1 MSFRHLLVLSI
12 FSTFLSMPVF
22 SHSVDKGLM
31 HFPETNGTRDEVV
44 KMTGNWQFYY
54 GKHLTSSEMERLSHE
69 EQYYLASPSNWGKLQ
84 RQRENTP
91 VFGIATYYM
100 KIVVDTSL
108 MHQLKDYAFRVGDVS
123 TAYRMFV
130 NGTPVMETGVAS
142 QTEKGF
148 KPGYY
153 PHVGYVHSEDDTLR
167 VIIHV
172 SNFFYPHYSGISRP
186 ILFGLEKTIEREQL
200 LITAVSIFL
209 ICIFGILFIFELLVY
224 SFYPREKSHLLV
236 SLLSLIFLIKMLL
249 DKDMTIFHFFPNF
262 SFEIGYRIWL
272 LCLLA
277 VPIMFTLIRQWFPS
291 EMHRSAT
298 LLTHIAYGLIGLA
311 IILLPLPF
319 VLQNIMPVIF
329 LSILCVTY
337 LYGVV
342 AHAMYKKRAYATI
355 HFVSFTIAV
364 ACIVYDLVTITNPNK
379 VSFISQLGICLYLLV
394 LTFIILIR
402 FIRAHQ
408 LSLNLSKELETANQ
422 NLEIMV
428 QKRTME
434 LQLTNTKLEQVNHQ
448 KNFLL
453 ASTTHDLKNSFNI
466 LINCSEILVEDETLT
481 EEQRAYSKLIQ
492 EATNNGYRVL
502 ENILSWSKLQIT
514 EHDGTSII
522 RDCRIILNNE
532 ITAFHNQLEKKALKV
547 QLQVEEK
554 LPFFCD
560 EEQFYSIIRNLL
572 SNAIKFSLP
581 GNTITISSKLV
592 DRQVEFRVHDQGI
605 GMDPHTVETLFDNT
619 IDNKRRGTAGESG
632 TGLGLIIVK
641 ELVEGNNGTI
651 RCISEP
657 GMGTE
662 FIVRFPRPID

>member
-22 SHSVDKGLM
+22 SHSVDKGLT
-31 HFPETNGTRDEVV
+31 HFPETNGTGDEVV
-44 KMTGNWQFYY
+44 KLTGNWQFYY
-54 GKHLTSSEMERLSHE
+54 GKHLTASEMERLDHDE
-69 EQYYLASPSNWGKLQ
+69 KQYLTSPSNWGKLQ
-84 RQRENTP
+84 RQGVNTP
-91 VFGIATYYM
+91 IFGIATYYM

-108 MHQLKDYAFRVGDVS
+108 MRRSRDYAIRVGDVS
-123 TAYRMFV
+123 TAYRLFV
-130 NGTPVMETGVAS
+130 NDIQVMQTGRAT

-153 PHVGYVHSEDDTLR
+153 PHVGVVHTKDDTLR

-172 SNFFYPHYSGISRP
+172 SNFFYPHFSGISRP
-186 ILFGLEKTIEREQL
+186 ILFGQEKTIEREQL
-200 LITAVSIFL
+200 LLAAFSIFL
-209 ICIFGILFIFELLVY
+209 ICIFGILFLFELIVY
-224 SFYPREKSHLLV
+224 LYYPREKSHLLV

-249 DKDMTIFHFFPNF
+249 DKDMTVFHLFPNF
-262 SFEIGYRIWL
+262 SFELGYRLWL

-277 VPIMFTLIRQWFPS
+277 IPLMFTLIKQWFPA
-291 EMHRSAT
+291 EINRWAT
-298 LLTHIAYGLIGLA
+298 LVVHTLYGLIGLA
-311 IILLPLPF
+311 IIALPLPF
-319 VLQNIMPVIF
+319 VLQHFLPVIYF
-329 LSILCVTY
+329 SILCVAY
-337 LYGVV
+337 LFTVV
-342 AHAMYKKRAYATI
+342 VRAIMNMRSYSMI
-355 HFVSFTIAV
+355 HFISFSIAV
-364 ACIVYDLVTITNPNK
+364 ACVLYDLITITDPNK
-379 VSFISQLGICLYLLV
+379 VSFISQMGISLYLITLSS
-394 LTFIILIR
+394 IILIR
-402 FIRAHQ
+402 FIRAHK
-408 LSLNLSKELETANQ
+408 LSLKLTEELETANQ
-422 NLEIMV
+422 NLEMMV
-428 QKRTME
+428 QKRTQE

-466 LINCSEILVEDETLT
+466 LINCSDILMEDETLT
-481 EEQRAYSKLIQ
+481 QDQKAYAKLIQ

-514 EHDGTSII
+514 EHNDTSII
-522 RDCRIILNNE
+522 RDCSVILNNE

-547 QLQVEEK
+547 QLQVEEN

-560 EEQFYSIIRNLL
+560 EEQFYSIFRNLL

-581 GNTITISSKLV
+581 GNSITISSKLV
-592 DRQVEFRVHDQGI
+592 DRQVEFRVQDHGI
-605 GMDPHTVETLFDNT
+605 GMDPRTVKTLFDNT

-662 FIVRFPRPID
+662 FIVRFPRPIE